1 MRNFE
6 TNFSCETSEEVVY
19 TLQEIIRRIEGGYS
33 CGYLDEGDWSMS
45 GEDTYENDKEDERE
59 VYVYWDVSDSE
70 FETFADEGVPHRVW
84 VPTSVEEDEIADW
97 LSDEYGYCVESW
109 YFIDEFLD
117 EI

>member
-45 GEDTYENDKEDERE
+45 GEDTYEDDEENAPRKVTNIVWDLGDDVLEYNIDECDIPTEVEIPNDVED
-59 VYVYWDVSDSE
+59 DD
-70 FETFADEGVPHRVW
+70 
-84 VPTSVEEDEIADW
+84 IADF
-97 LSDEYGYCVESW
+97 LSNEYGFCVKS
-109 YFIDEFLD
+109 FSI
-117 EI
+117 